1 MSGSSLFTLNQV
13 TFGYPGGPDV
23 LREVSLALPLGQKI
37 CIVGRNGT
45 GKSTLLYLL
54 GLLWEGGLRQGQIV
68 YHLPSGTPCPYDR
81 LLPPQRRGL
90 RGGRFGFILQD
101 AYLMPQLTCAENVAM
116 PLLLAGKAR
125 ETALQHTRQFIAER
139 GGPDLAR
146 VQDNPID
153 TLSGGQ
159 RQMMAVL
166 RALIHQPDVVF
177 ADEPTKSLDEH
188 FRPLVLRMLDDWHA
202 QDRAKRTLLLVLHE
216 PRDVAG
222 RAEGIVYLGRD
233 GRVRENRVFS
243 GKHVTEEAIRGWI
256 QHGN

>member
-1 MSGSSLFTLNQV
+1 VSGPPLFTLDRV

-23 LREVSLALPLGQKI
+23 LREVSLSLPMGRKL

-54 GLLWEGGLRQGQIV
+54 GLLWEGGLRGGSIV
-68 YHLPSGTPCPYDR
+68 LHLPNGSPCPYDR
-81 LLPPQRRGL
+81 LTPPQRRGL

-116 PLLLAGKAR
+116 PLLLAGQAR
-125 ETALQHTRQFIAER
+125 EAALTAARQFIAEH
-139 GGPDLAR
+139 GGGDLAR

-166 RALIHQPDVVF
+166 RALIHKPDVVF

-188 FRPLVLRMLDDWHA
+188 FRPLVLGMLDEWHA

-222 RAEGIVYLGRD
+222 RAEGLVYLGRE
-233 GRVRENRVFS
+233 GRVRENRVMDGMQAS
-243 GKHVTEEAIRGWI
+243 EEEIRGWI
-256 QHGN
+256 QQGN